1 MQTNTSTLT
10 HIADFDYYSHNVK
23 VISLHAQ
30 MLSNSKQI
38 KKDFYSEFEDTLE
51 KDNKIPSFIYKQYS
65 KFIYPSF
72 LKKNLSYLKK
82 YLNFTQ
88 AECDVFAFFYYANKG
103 RFALHQ
109 GYSTALGKKIIE
121 KIFNHTSK
129 DVNKALSDD
138 SMLFKLD
145 VLCYYDSDAFG
156 IDVNNFE
163 SIFTQDISKTTLMG
177 EFSYFLPKTRLN
189 LSDFDYIQEELNTII
204 TFLKKRQKGNI
215 FIYGKAGVGKNELSA
230 LIAKEL
236 GKEALCV
243 KDCENDKKSSR
254 ISNFY
259 ALKKILNPKKQMIVF
274 DECEDSLCYDSLK
287 EKLKIN
293 KILDEENGICVFLS
307 NSKDMDEAYL
317 RRFDVIL
324 ELESMPKEKKIQNI
338 KKLFNKKNIKI
349 DEVIIENIASHPEL
363 SQGVILKCAN
373 NAKIFKSKSQEVFV
387 RLINE
392 NLKARSLQGISIPKK
407 DKKYDLSLI
416 ECDLNLQ
423 ELINNI
429 DKNSSLRI
437 LSYGIAGSGKSEFG
451 KELANVLNK
460 TLHSYK
466 LSDILDPF
474 VGNNE
479 KNIANIF
486 KKASNDNAIL
496 QLDEIDALIY
506 SRDEANKSWE
516 KSLVNEMLMQME
528 NFEGIFIAS
537 TNYLQNLDKASIRRF
552 DLKIEFQALKQEKL
566 LKAFDFFAKELN
578 LSFDKKQISKRLLR
592 LQNICLGD
600 FALILRQNKI
610 FIIKNADEFLEKL
623 EKESK
628 LKSDDEKI
636 NMGFL

>member
-30 MLSNSKQI
+30 MLSNNKQI
-38 KKDFYSEFEDTLE
+38 KKDFYSEFEEILE

-103 RFALHQ
+103 KFALHQ

-145 VLCYYDSDAFG
+145 ALCYYDSDAFG

-259 ALKKILNPKKQMIVF
+259 ALKKILNPKKQIIVF

-293 KILDEENGICVFLS
+293 KILDE
-307 NSKDMDEAYL
+307 
-317 RRFDVIL
+317 
-324 ELESMPKEKKIQNI
+324 KKAFVCFYQ
-338 KKLFNKKNIKI
+338 
-349 DEVIIENIASHPEL
+349 
-363 SQGVILKCAN
+363 ILKTWM
-373 NAKIFKSKSQEVFV
+373 
-387 RLINE
+387 R
-392 NLKARSLQGISIPKK
+392 
-407 DKKYDLSLI
+407 
-416 ECDLNLQ
+416 
-423 ELINNI
+423 
-429 DKNSSLRI
+429 RI
-437 LSYGIAGSGKSEFG
+437 
-451 KELANVLNK
+451 
-460 TLHSYK
+460 
-466 LSDILDPF
+466 
-474 VGNNE
+474 
-479 KNIANIF
+479 
-486 KKASNDNAIL
+486 
-496 QLDEIDALIY
+496 
-506 SRDEANKSWE
+506 
-516 KSLVNEMLMQME
+516 
-528 NFEGIFIAS
+528 
-537 TNYLQNLDKASIRRF
+537 
-552 DLKIEFQALKQEKL
+552 
-566 LKAFDFFAKELN
+566 
-578 LSFDKKQISKRLLR
+578 
-592 LQNICLGD
+592 
-600 FALILRQNKI
+600 
-610 FIIKNADEFLEKL
+610 
-623 EKESK
+623 
-628 LKSDDEKI
+628 
-636 NMGFL
+636 